1 MATTSSNTKGSSSS
15 SNQAEGG
22 AAVATNKKKKEA
34 ITVSESEIA
43 AGAERL
49 AEELRPFVSQSALP
63 ATTQG
68 KSEDLQ
74 LSICRKLREVSSRKE
89 REREKARDCTIR

>member
-22 AAVATNKKKKEA
+22 AAVATNKTKKEA

-63 ATTQG
+63 STRG

-74 LSICRKLREVSSRKE
+74 LSICRKLREVSSR
-89 REREKARDCTIR
+89 EREKARDCTIR